1 MIFGSSQVFR
11 WEPQTPETP
20 FTPAGLRVPSHNNS
34 VVLVENDGKRFFNE
48 YAFNTNA
55 DVTEPCMVA
64 FLGLPKRPRNVWAL
78 VDSVGAAA
86 IGWKPEQF
94 TDPAAQQA
102 PYVDPRLVAMAES
115 LERLAERIKIPV
127 EGLQATLARYN
138 TLVDEDFGRPVP
150 YTPIA
155 KAPYYAAKMCP
166 LFADQ
171 SSGMRVNTRMQLIDQ
186 AFQHV
191 DDGATGSVSIDR
203 EQVIPRLYGAGEF
216 TGGSFGESRGHGKLG
231 SYIVQGRIAGRSAA
245 AEVPWE

>member
-20 FTPAGLRVPSHNNS
+20 FTPAGLRVPSRNNS
-34 VVLVENDGKRFFNE
+34 VILIENDGKRFFNE
-48 YAFNTNA
+48 YDFNTNA
-55 DVTEPCMVA
+55 EVTEPGMVA
-64 FLGLPKRPRNVWAL
+64 FLALPKRPRNVWAL

-94 TDPAAQQA
+94 SDPTAQKT
-102 PYVDPRLVAMAES
+102 PYIDPQLIATADS
-115 LERLAERIKIPV
+115 LERLAERIKIPF
-127 EGLQATLARYN
+127 EGIRSTLARYN
-138 TLVDEDFGRPVP
+138 TLVDHDFGRPIP

-155 KAPYYAAKMCP
+155 KGPFYAAKMCP

-191 DDGATGSVSIDR
+191 DEGETASVAIDQ
-203 EQVIPRLYGAGEF
+203 EQVISRLYGAGEF
-216 TGGSFGESRGHGKLG
+216 TGGSFGEARGHGKLG
-231 SYIVQGRIAGRSAA
+231 SYMVQGRVAGRNAA
-245 AEVPWE
+245 AEAPWG